1 MFTTQYTKYKKTSP
15 SDKSS
20 QLSAVLKDNLEKNN
34 AKINKARLS
43 LISMVILALCKVQT
57 VSFHKLA
64 LVFETNGKAES
75 SLRRLQR
82 FIADFDLC
90 SDLMA
95 KIIFG
100 LLPEKNNLKLVID
113 RTNWKFGKQNI
124 NIFMLGIAYR
134 GVAFPLI
141 FSMLDKKGN
150 SNWEERIALF
160 NRFIRLF
167 GKECIDCIMADRE
180 FVGEKWIAFLNQQKL
195 RYYIRIRNNFKVTL
209 PHNSSIIPVSW
220 LFIGIKVG
228 QIKHYPKIVKIKE
241 EYCYLSATL
250 TQKKGEKPELLI
262 IISYNKNEQSFLN
275 YRERWQIE
283 CCFKAMKS
291 SGFDIENTHL
301 QDLERIEKLLC
312 LVMIAFIW
320 CYKVGD
326 YIDKNVKAI
335 KIKKHGHRAKSVLK
349 YGLEYISNILQN
361 PYRKNFQQ
369 ILKIFVM

>member
-1 MFTTQYTKYKKTSP
+1 MFTTHFTKNKKTSR
-15 SDKSS
+15 SDKNSE
-20 QLSAVLKDNLEKNN
+20 LSAVLKDNIEKNN

-64 LVFETNGKAES
+64 LAFETNGKTDS

-82 FIADFDLC
+82 FIAEFDLC
-90 SDLMA
+90 SDLIA
-95 KIIFG
+95 RIIFG
-100 LLPEKNNLKLVID
+100 LLPEKTNLKLVID

-134 GVAFPLI
+134 NLAFPLL
-141 FSMLDKKGN
+141 FTMLNKKGN
-150 SNWEERIALF
+150 SNSQERIALIK
-160 NRFIRLF
+160 RFIRLF
-167 GKECIDCIMADRE
+167 GKECIDCLMADRE
-180 FVGEKWIAFLNQQKL
+180 FVGEKWIGFLNETKL
-195 RYYIRIRNNFKVTL
+195 RYYIRIRNNFKVIL
-209 PHNSSIIPVSW
+209 PHKNITIPVSW
-220 LFIGIKVG
+220 LFNGLKVG
-228 QIKHYPKIVKIKE
+228 QIKHYPKIVKINGE
-241 EYCYLSATL
+241 CCYLSATL
-250 TQKKGEKPELLI
+250 TQKRGEKPELLI

-283 CCFKAMKS
+283 TCFKAMKS

-312 LVMIAFIW
+312 LVMIAFVW

-326 YIDKNVKAI
+326 YLDRNVTSI
-335 KIKKHGHRAKSVLK
+335 KIKNHGHRAKSLIK

-361 PYRKNFQQ
+361 PYRKDFRK
-369 ILKIFVM
+369 ILHIFVM